1 MDFLFGVTTPVL
13 PRLTLRCDQAE
24 LIKSIDDLIEGG
36 CRRIVGQAPTGFGKT
51 LVAAHRLKRHHDCG
65 QRAMF
70 IVPALSLITQ
80 TVQRFVSQGITDLGV
95 MQGDHPLTDKNR
107 LIQIATA
114 QTLAKRGV
122 PSGCAE
128 IINDECHRV
137 FEVLKELLTGEQ
149 YAHIPIIGLSATP
162 WSKGL
167 GKLYERLVIGGTTK
181 SMIDAKLLSGF
192 RVFAQSAPDLD
203 GVRTTEGDYNDA
215 DLARV
220 TNKVELVADV
230 VETYQAKGENR
241 PALCFAVDRAHAKSL
256 QEKFIAAGICAEYID
271 AYTPVHERDK
281 IGDRFHAGE
290 VKVVCNVGCLTTGI
304 DWDVR
309 CIILARPTKSE
320 ILYVQMIGRGL
331 RLAEGKTDCLVLDH
345 STTTNRLGF
354 VTDIHDTELDDGKP
368 KIKTER
374 SEPLPKVCPQ
384 CQMLRPPKTPKCPNC
399 GFEAK
404 PVSGAYCVPGEL
416 VEMTDRHTEK
426 PVSAE
431 ERREFYAELRGY
443 AVIKGYKPGWAGHQ
457 YEKKFGSWPPGHWK
471 DHDDPKEPSPTVRS
485 WIKSRQIAWAK
496 SRSAA

>member
-1 MDFLFGVTTPVL
+1 MDFFFGVTTPIL

-24 LIKSIDDLIEGG
+24 LIKNIDDLIEGG

-51 LVAAHRLKRHHDCG
+51 LVAAHKLKRLHDSG

-70 IVPALSLITQ
+70 TVPALSLVDQ
-80 TVQRFVSQGITDLGV
+80 TVQRFVSEGITDIGV
-95 MQGDHPLTDKNR
+95 MQGDHPLTDPAR
-107 LIQIATA
+107 LIQIATP
-114 QTLAKRGV
+114 QTLARRQV

-128 IINDECHRV
+128 IIIDECHRV
-137 FEVLKELLTGEQ
+137 FEVPYKELLTGEQ
-149 YAHIPIIGLSATP
+149 YAHVPIIGLSATP
-162 WSKGL
+162 WAKGL
-167 GKLYERLVIGGTTK
+167 GKYYDSLVIGGTTK

-203 GVRTTEGDYNDA
+203 CVRTTAGDYNEA

-241 PALCFAVDRAHAKSL
+241 PAFCFAVDRAHAKSL

-271 AYTPVHERDK
+271 AYTPVHERNK
-281 IGDRFHAGE
+281 IGERFHAGE

-331 RLAEGKTDCLVLDH
+331 RLAEGKTDCLILDH
-345 STTTNRLGF
+345 STTTSRLGF
-354 VTDIHDTELDDGKP
+354 VTDIHYTELDDGHP
-368 KIKTER
+368 KIKGER
-374 SEPLPKVCPQ
+374 SEPLPKVCPH

-404 PVSGAYCVPGEL
+404 PVAGAYCVPGEL
-416 VEMTDRHTEK
+416 VELIDRRTEK
-426 PVSAE
+426 PASLAE
-431 ERREFYAELRGY
+431 KRAFYAELRGL
-443 AVIKGYKPGWAGHQ
+443 ALEKGKENRWAAAFYKQKHGG
-457 YEKKFGSWPPGHWK
+457 FPPW
-471 DHDDPKEPSPTVRS
+471 DWNRCQPDEPSATTRS
-485 WIKSRQIAWAK
+485 WVKSRQIAYAK
-496 SRSAA
+496 SRAA

>member
-1 MDFLFGVTTPVL
+1 MDFLFGVTTPIL

-24 LIKSIDDLIEGG
+24 LIKNIDDLIEGG

-51 LVAAHRLKRHHDCG
+51 LVAAHRLKRLHDSG

-70 IVPALSLITQ
+70 TVPALSLVDQ
-80 TVQRFVSQGITDLGV
+80 TVQRFVSEGITDIGV
-95 MQGDHPLTDKNR
+95 MQGDHPLTAPDR
-107 LIQIATA
+107 LIQVATP
-114 QTLAKRGV
+114 QTLARRQV

-128 IINDECHRV
+128 ILIDECHRV
-137 FEVLKELLTGEQ
+137 FEVPYKELLTGEQ

-162 WSKGL
+162 WAKGL
-167 GKLYERLVIGGTTK
+167 GKYYERLVIGGTTRG
-181 SMIDAKLLSGF
+181 MIDAKLLSGF

-203 GVRTTEGDYNDA
+203 RVRTTAGDYNEA

-241 PALCFAVDRAHAKSL
+241 PAFCFAVDRAHAKSL

-271 AYTPVHERDK
+271 AYTPVHDRNK

-331 RLAEGKTDCLVLDH
+331 RLAEGKTDCLILDH

-354 VTDIHDTELDDGKP
+354 VTDIHYAELDDGKP
-368 KIKTER
+368 QIKTER

-404 PVSGAYCVPGEL
+404 PVSGAYSVPGEL
-416 VEMTDRHTEK
+416 VELTDRHTEK
-426 PVSAE
+426 PISLK
-431 ERREFYAELRGY
+431 ERREFFAELRGY
-443 AVIKGYKPGWAGHQ
+443 AVIKGHKDGWAAHQ
-457 YEKKFGSWPPGHWK
+457 YKQKFGSFPPWDWNH
-471 DHDDPKEPSPTVRS
+471 HDPKEPSPTVRS

-496 SRSAA
+496 SRRAA